1 MFMAA
6 KKKKKEK
13 VMVFHDEGADAL
25 SPVPMASSPSDLLV
39 ALKSGQMSKGG
50 QGILVAKEE
59 DNMGKCSPRSAKMM
73 KISATLPLSKSSVQ
87 SNQQLQNLPPD
98 LNCKG
103 IKVTL
108 DNNNMWNDFFRCKT
122 EMIVTKQGSRMF
134 PYCRFRISGLEP
146 FQKYALLMDIHPVD
160 NKRYKWSG
168 QDWHANGKAETHIQK
183 RPFVHPVSPNSGH
196 YWMQN
201 PVSFYMLKL
210 TNSMLDQEG
219 NVVLHSSHRYLPRL
233 HVVLADKATEDL
245 QLDGPDVITITFP
258 QTEFIA
264 VTAYQNSRFSQLK
277 VNYNPFAKG
286 FREDGPNSLALKLKS
301 CPANDSKKDEARS
314 SNELNPVKK
323 SLKSLLANNKPK
335 NSKVA
340 NQGLQRTEA
349 QVVTGISTDRNKAS
363 GSGNTKSTEPNSSKQ
378 HPLPKNFSELIRES
392 HVKLRRCKTEKEV
405 ETCTLQ
411 VTNTLNSVPKV
422 GVKDL
427 AESEDVPNSAHL
439 KGPSAKT
446 VRKTGTQSSVMP
458 AKVDQNFITTSPVL
472 INPQFVTEQSA
483 DERAEKRQ
491 KASNSSPVD
500 FDPQRTSSEGQTRE
514 KVKPHKRPPS
524 MPLPALAL
532 YLKQLRSKS
541 MPDKNKPVV
550 PSELSPHLTTTSQS
564 PSQLNLTAPP
574 AVQDVKPSDPSTSTY
589 GQAIYKNISGSTYS
603 LNPCGLALNPGNP
616 TYSKHSPTSKYSNV
630 DTLAL
635 AESKNQEP
643 DLLSPEPHP
652 VLLSLDQSLQAS
664 ELSTCTTL
672 LPHLPV
678 SPSFPETLM
687 SSVPDPVLYAPNPAR
702 SQSSL
707 ESPTLVLPSAL
718 NYGPPVSESYIS
730 HLSSH
735 SSTLSSLP
743 TITTSKPLTAPLLQS
758 PEHLSCDVESLSPR
772 FLPHSEPS
780 LPFSGTLESTP
791 TLSIIPPTSSSE
803 TFGQRLDPEV
813 PLRSTTKGSVQG
825 LGPSAGVS
833 LHESQ
838 MSIFSALPPPDP
850 FLTSFTSFLPTP
862 HSASLAMGSSS
873 MFSMSRPSHSLSHPG
888 SLDLGA
894 ASSFPSDPDAFQV
907 NDQTLPFPPT
917 LSPLALPLSLSPSFS
932 SLGPDPLS
940 PTPSLTD
947 LVHFFSNNDD
957 LNIDDDFPSNEPSPP
972 IVCPPSIRTP
982 SISVFAQAIPAS
994 KPRKRKGKIKKRK
1007 SAKTVDDS
1015 EMGVAADVNL
1025 QPNLE
1030 EVEEQLFV
1038 SFTSKEALEIHL
1050 GDTTQEVVPQKTF
1063 EPVGVTETLEER
1075 IATLEEVLLKD
1086 LKLMKHRQVIHPVL
1100 QEVGLKMSLLDTKLS
1115 IDLQYL
1121 GVHLPIPQYSNIPGQ
1136 SSEAPSPSGSAV
1148 FVSRTG
1154 KTKDVTQIKG
1164 WREKFAP
1171 SESSESSSSSSFKPD
1186 VVPSSD
1192 GTTTKNLSAFCSD
1205 MLDEYL
1211 ANEGKLIDERAAS
1224 FSQTVV
1230 NPVTYELPTKSSSYV
1245 RTLDSVLKKQTQG
1258 PTSSIIS
1265 DFIPPSKRPKLPP
1278 LGFRN
1283 QRRTKKEQ
1291 MQDSKENKTKIL
1303 TTLTTT
1309 TSAPKPPPKSAP
1321 KPVQTSGSIVSQSV
1335 QPEHTAPFTP
1345 NPKDTVQKKRKKKSK
1360 VSEGPTGSSADMA
1373 PLESDSELGP
1383 AANTIPNSS
1392 TVITKTMLKMKD
1404 LEDGVVWEGRHR
1416 TCITEER
1423 AEIALTSLFTLAGFV
1438 CENPTAPVRIIKC
1451 RAPPC
1456 LNVFCRLGCVCSS
1469 LIRKK
1474 QITHCAKTDCI
1485 FGCSCFRQK
1494 VVLLKNLEGPDSS
1507 ASDDSSSRKRR
1518 KRRMRMAYTLK
1529 EAEMSAV
1536 SQPAHYVGT
1545 LWKPREGEIDP
1556 EPLHEPASLN
1566 LSSPSSLCNS
1576 KDEHMTCARV
1586 RAFQGRNKEEFN
1598 QPTQKDNVSQPQ
1610 SIDSVSV
1617 NCSKTAALKP
1627 PLDPLPSTEPA
1638 KRLEVVSECRWK
1650 NRLDR
1655 NYVLRVV
1662 CERMVQDRLNI
1673 PFRVKGYL
1681 VRPLTQNL
1689 VVEGQDCT
1697 FAYKVHISQVA
1708 QLSSGIHAEEK
1719 DSQEGEAGMED
1730 WQRELEDDF
1739 MEELEDEVEKEK
1751 MEVEWRK
1758 SELESKEENKKKSLK
1773 FQGLPFLIGISP
1785 AGILTANKK
1794 QPGGSEKDLVQVNG
1808 RSYPHA
1814 KIQLGKM
1821 GAIHPANR
1829 LAAYLTGRLS
1839 HASQEQVKV
1848 ASSSTTNPTIAS
1860 NSKPQKQ
1867 PSAVGISAPQRTP
1880 SAATSSNTSVTT
1892 SDVQKTVVSVSN
1904 TAPGEVGAPKPTM
1917 LIIPVPGTNNVF
1929 KMPCPTSQPL
1939 TPITPGQ
1946 RMLLQPIC
1954 STKGTTVYR
1963 NPEGKLIQL
1972 VPLSQLQALNP
1983 NLVVQKAVPLASA
1996 QPVLSTS
2003 VSSPASLPKKTFSCG
2018 QVLKPVP
2025 PGPSSTVTHTPP
2037 SVHTAS
2043 KASPNVTVLSSSL
2056 PTLVPLTVKS
2066 PGSQVK
2072 VTETAVK
2079 KNVMTSTTTSSH
2091 PSTSSSDAILGEE
2104 RVYSPTFISSKSTDS
2119 SKIPVTSINPPV
2131 PYQKVSLNQT
2141 PQTSSVT
2148 EPSSG
2153 MIGQDVV
2160 CRREENYKGPGKRV
2174 EDGGRMDISEARHSL
2189 GVEEEVDVVDLDSDS
2204 ATDTDSEED
2213 TEETED
2219 SEVDTNAC
2227 PLKVVDK
2234 KILHN
2239 VLERLR
2245 RGDLKQR
2252 FKQLREALELDEKS
2266 TKIHILNQAKREIKI
2281 LQRSSKSLKKEQ
2293 ASLANRRAECFE
2305 MIDQLTAK
2313 SGDKEEQ
2320 ATGAVGTERQ
2330 HVLEDSEKVP
2340 SLVND
2345 VTEAVNLLD
2354 DTEEETDNSSDEH
2367 PFGQTDIINVTSDE
2381 GEQEWE
2387 SVDSKTMQEN
2397 VDALRTSDGP
2407 PQPNNDATCSTEEN
2421 MKYEDKVGIA
2431 KLSRER
2437 YTTQYKNLTE
2447 MLDIKRRRSTGFVLN
2462 QACREIRDLSDKCKI
2477 LERLK
2482 AAQTQTRTDYILKVS
2497 QLTGKKEERILW
2509 KVQEISTMQKE
2520 DQRRRVKENERR
2532 KAVLARKAV
2541 LQPPAQVSNRPKTV
2555 PNILSRRKKL
2565 LPIAMKPMEGVS
2577 PYIHTDL
2584 LPTGLLVIPGQQ
2596 VITMAPLQ
2604 PISSSLLH
2612 PVSLSGLGLHPSP
2625 TPGVASVTISIP
2637 SLSQHVK
2644 ALPLSLN
2651 PPGNVD
2657 YRISLAAQHPQV
2669 LTQNIGQTQA
2679 PGAPG
2684 PASTA
2689 QSSALTVQGVGLHEE
2704 NISSD
2709 DPDIPSELQSLP
2721 PPVSGT
2727 GGGPQKERGAMGEG
2741 DDERSLSPMFL
2752 NLDEDKTGSH
2762 GDNKSSSSLS
2772 QRPGQSLV
2780 PELDHHPGQ
2789 QSNSRSGSVLD
2800 SDTLTPPP
2808 LLQMKVG
2815 GVAIVADTNVRA
2827 EEKQES
2833 EVAWRPM
2840 PRLAPLGL
2848 KTNPQS

>member
-1 MFMAA
+1 
-6 KKKKKEK
+6 
-13 VMVFHDEGADAL
+13 
-25 SPVPMASSPSDLLV
+25 
-39 ALKSGQMSKGG
+39 
-50 QGILVAKEE
+50 
-59 DNMGKCSPRSAKMM
+59 
-73 KISATLPLSKSSVQ
+73 
-87 SNQQLQNLPPD
+87 
-98 LNCKG
+98 
-103 IKVTL
+103 
-108 DNNNMWNDFFRCKT
+108 
-122 EMIVTKQGSRMF
+122 
-134 PYCRFRISGLEP
+134 
-146 FQKYALLMDIHPVD
+146 
-160 NKRYKWSG
+160 
-168 QDWHANGKAETHIQK
+168 
-183 RPFVHPVSPNSGH
+183 
-196 YWMQN
+196 
-201 PVSFYMLKL
+201 
-210 TNSMLDQEG
+210 
-219 NVVLHSSHRYLPRL
+219 
-233 HVVLADKATEDL
+233 
-245 QLDGPDVITITFP
+245 
-258 QTEFIA
+258 
-264 VTAYQNSRFSQLK
+264 
-277 VNYNPFAKG
+277 
-286 FREDGPNSLALKLKS
+286 
-301 CPANDSKKDEARS
+301 
-314 SNELNPVKK
+314 
-323 SLKSLLANNKPK
+323 
-335 NSKVA
+335 
-340 NQGLQRTEA
+340 
-349 QVVTGISTDRNKAS
+349 
-363 GSGNTKSTEPNSSKQ
+363 
-378 HPLPKNFSELIRES
+378 
-392 HVKLRRCKTEKEV
+392 
-405 ETCTLQ
+405 
-411 VTNTLNSVPKV
+411 
-422 GVKDL
+422 
-427 AESEDVPNSAHL
+427 
-439 KGPSAKT
+439 
-446 VRKTGTQSSVMP
+446 
-458 AKVDQNFITTSPVL
+458 
-472 INPQFVTEQSA
+472 
-483 DERAEKRQ
+483 
-491 KASNSSPVD
+491 
-500 FDPQRTSSEGQTRE
+500 
-514 KVKPHKRPPS
+514 
-524 MPLPALAL
+524 
-532 YLKQLRSKS
+532 
-541 MPDKNKPVV
+541 
-550 PSELSPHLTTTSQS
+550 
-564 PSQLNLTAPP
+564 
-574 AVQDVKPSDPSTSTY
+574 
-589 GQAIYKNISGSTYS
+589 
-603 LNPCGLALNPGNP
+603 
-616 TYSKHSPTSKYSNV
+616 
-630 DTLAL
+630 
-635 AESKNQEP
+635 
-643 DLLSPEPHP
+643 
-652 VLLSLDQSLQAS
+652 
-664 ELSTCTTL
+664 
-672 LPHLPV
+672 
-678 SPSFPETLM
+678 
-687 SSVPDPVLYAPNPAR
+687 
-702 SQSSL
+702 
-707 ESPTLVLPSAL
+707 
-718 NYGPPVSESYIS
+718 
-730 HLSSH
+730 
-735 SSTLSSLP
+735 
-743 TITTSKPLTAPLLQS
+743 
-758 PEHLSCDVESLSPR
+758 
-772 FLPHSEPS
+772 
-780 LPFSGTLESTP
+780 
-791 TLSIIPPTSSSE
+791 
-803 TFGQRLDPEV
+803 
-813 PLRSTTKGSVQG
+813 
-825 LGPSAGVS
+825 
-833 LHESQ
+833 
-838 MSIFSALPPPDP
+838 
-850 FLTSFTSFLPTP
+850 
-862 HSASLAMGSSS
+862 
-873 MFSMSRPSHSLSHPG
+873 
-888 SLDLGA
+888 
-894 ASSFPSDPDAFQV
+894 
-907 NDQTLPFPPT
+907 
-917 LSPLALPLSLSPSFS
+917 
-932 SLGPDPLS
+932 
-940 PTPSLTD
+940 
-947 LVHFFSNNDD
+947 
-957 LNIDDDFPSNEPSPP
+957 
-972 IVCPPSIRTP
+972 
-982 SISVFAQAIPAS
+982 
-994 KPRKRKGKIKKRK
+994 
-1007 SAKTVDDS
+1007 
-1015 EMGVAADVNL
+1015 MGVAADVNL

-1038 SFTSKEALEIHL
+1038 SFTSKLVKKTVLLNIGILPFQEALEIHL

-1100 QEVGLKMSLLDTKLS
+1100 QEVGLKMSLLDPKLS

-1192 GTTTKNLSAFCSD
+1192 GTTSKNLSAFCSD

-1230 NPVTYELPTKSSSYV
+1230 NPVTYELPTKSTSYV

-1278 LGFRN
+1278 LGPRN
-1283 QRRTKKEQ
+1283 QRRTKKGQ
-1291 MQDSKENKTKIL
+1291 MQDSKENKTKML
-1303 TTLTTT
+1303 TTSTTT
-1309 TSAPKPPPKSAP
+1309 TSAPKHPPKSAP
-1321 KPVQTSGSIVSQSV
+1321 KPVQTSGSIVSQS
-1335 QPEHTAPFTP
+1335 EHTAPFTP

-1360 VSEGPTGSSADMA
+1360 VSEGPPGSSADMA

-1392 TVITKTMLKMKD
+1392 TVITKTMLKLKD

-1423 AEIALTSLFTLAGFV
+1423 AEIALSSLFTLAGFV

-1469 LIRKK
+1469 LTRKK
-1474 QITHCAKTDCI
+1474 QITHCAKTECI

-1507 ASDDSSSRKRR
+1507 ASDDGSSRKRR

-1536 SQPAHYVGT
+1536 SQPACYVGT

-1556 EPLHEPASLN
+1556 EPLHEPASFN

-1586 RAFQGRNKEEFN
+1586 RAFQARNKEEFN

-1610 SIDSVSV
+1610 STDSVSV

-1627 PLDPLPSTEPA
+1627 PLDPLPSTEPS

-1650 NRLDR
+1650 NRRDR
-1655 NYVLRVV
+1655 NHVLRVV
-1662 CERMVQDRLNI
+1662 CERMAQDRLNS

-1689 VVEGQDCT
+1689 VLEGQDCT

-1708 QLSSGIHAEEK
+1708 QPSSGIHAEEK
-1719 DSQEGEAGMED
+1719 EGQEGEDGMED

-1739 MEELEDEVEKEK
+1739 QEELEDEVEKK

-1758 SELESKEENKKKSLK
+1758 SELESKEENKKSLK
-1773 FQGLPFLIGISP
+1773 YQGLPFLTGISP

-1814 KIQLGKM
+1814 KIQLGNM

-1839 HASQEQVKV
+1839 HASQEQVKLTY
-1848 ASSSTTNPTIAS
+1848 SSSTTNPTIAY
-1860 NSKPQKQ
+1860 NSKTQKQ
-1867 PSAVGISAPQRTP
+1867 PSAVGISAPQQTL

-1892 SDVQKTVVSVSN
+1892 SDVDAVSVQKTVVSVSN
-1904 TAPGEVGAPKPTM
+1904 TAPGGVGAPQPTM

-1939 TPITPGQ
+1939 APITPGQ

-2003 VSSPASLPKKTFSCG
+2003 VSSPASLPNKTFSSG

-2037 SVHTAS
+2037 SVHTAT
-2043 KASPNVTVLSSSL
+2043 KASPNVTVLSSSKSVTLHCITCPSSAAGNIAGNAPPPDFVGQKDTCTFKILPPLRKKKSQGFIKSGTGSITILKPL
-2056 PTLVPLTVKS
+2056 PTLVPLSVKS

-2079 KNVMTSTTTSSH
+2079 NNLITSTTTSTRPS
-2091 PSTSSSDAILGEE
+2091 STSSSDAILGEG
-2104 RVYSPTFISSKSTDS
+2104 RVYSPTYISPKSTDS
-2119 SKIPVTSINPPV
+2119 PQIPVTSINPPV
-2131 PYQKVSLNQT
+2131 PSQKVSLTQT

-2160 CRREENYKGPGKRV
+2160 CRREENNKEPGKRV
-2174 EDGGRMDISEARHSL
+2174 EDGGRLDISEARHSL
-2189 GVEEEVDVVDLDSDS
+2189 GEEKEVDVVELDSDS

-2219 SEVDTNAC
+2219 SEVDNNAC

-2266 TKIHILNQAKREIKI
+2266 PKIHILNQAKREIKI
-2281 LQRSSKSLKKEQ
+2281 LQRMNKSLKKEQ
-2293 ASLANRRAECFE
+2293 ASLANRRAECFQI
-2305 MIDQLTAK
+2305 MDQLTAK

-2320 ATGAVGTERQ
+2320 ATGAVGTQRQ
-2330 HVLEDSEKVP
+2330 HFLEDSEKVP

-2345 VTEAVNLLD
+2345 ATEVVSMLA
-2354 DTEEETDNSSDEH
+2354 DTEEETDNSSDEQ
-2367 PFGQTDIINVTSDE
+2367 PSGQTGIINVTSDE
-2381 GEQEWE
+2381 GEEEWE

-2397 VDALRTSDGP
+2397 VDVSTSAGP
-2407 PQPNNDATCSTEEN
+2407 PQPNNNATCSTEEN
-2421 MKYEDKVGIA
+2421 MKKNKDKIGTA
-2431 KLSRER
+2431 KQSRER
-2437 YTTQYKNLTE
+2437 YTTQYKTLTE
-2447 MLDIKRRRSTGFVLN
+2447 MLDIKRRKSTGFVLN

-2532 KAVLARKAV
+2532 KAVLAKRAV
-2541 LQPPAQVSNRPKTV
+2541 LQPPAQLSNRPRTV
-2555 PNILSRRKKL
+2555 PNILSRGKK
-2565 LPIAMKPMEGVS
+2565 PPSATKPMEGGS
-2577 PYIHTDL
+2577 PYFHTDL

-2604 PISSSLLH
+2604 PIGSSLLQ

-2637 SLSQHVK
+2637 SLSQQVK
-2644 ALPLSLN
+2644 APPLSLN

-2657 YRISLAAQHPQV
+2657 YRISLAAQQPEV
-2669 LTQNIGQTQA
+2669 LTQNIGQA

-2684 PASTA
+2684 PASMA
-2689 QSSALTVQGVGLHEE
+2689 QSSALTVQGVGLHAE
-2704 NISSD
+2704 NVRFLDEGIDSADCVEMKDAKQASVSGDDADSGDDVDSEDESLTTLLNEIVFLNQQISSE
-2709 DPDIPSELQSLP
+2709 DPDMPPELPSLP

-2727 GGGPQKERGAMGEG
+2727 GRGPQKEREAMGEG

-2752 NLDEDKTGSH
+2752 SLDEDMTGSQ
-2762 GDNKSSSSLS
+2762 GDIKSSSSLS
-2772 QRPGQSLV
+2772 QPPGQSLV
-2780 PELDHHPGQ
+2780 LELDHHPGKL
-2789 QSNSRSGSVLD
+2789 SNSRSGSVLD
-2800 SDTLTPPP
+2800 SVSNSMLGSGHGSGPAENGHSQEQSPLPPPLGTTKGGTLTPPP

-2833 EVAWRPM
+2833 EIAWRPM